1 MGIFSVFKSKETE
14 SFPWI
19 ELTSSDQLR
28 SAIES
33 ATDRVTLIFK
43 HSTRCS
49 ISSMAKSRF
58 ESKWNIST
66 ENIDL
71 YLLDLIAY
79 REISNEIADITGII
93 HQSPQVIV
101 LKNKEVL
108 YTETHSNIDANVIQ
122 DMLSI

>member
-1 MGIFSVFKSKETE
+1 MEHLGQIEE
-14 SFPWI
+14 II
-19 ELTSSDQLR
+19 ELSEQMPV
-28 SAIES
+28 I
-33 ATDRVTLIFK
+33 IFK

-79 REISNEIADITGII
+79 REISNEIAAITEII

-122 DMLSI
+122 DMLTI